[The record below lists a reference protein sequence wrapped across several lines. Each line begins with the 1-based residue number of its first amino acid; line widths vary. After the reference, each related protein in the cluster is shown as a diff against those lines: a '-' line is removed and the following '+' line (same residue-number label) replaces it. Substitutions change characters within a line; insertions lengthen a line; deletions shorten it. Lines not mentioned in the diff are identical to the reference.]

1 MDDSALHSRLLR
13 GEVVP
18 CIDERDLSAVGL
30 LKDCLKMHT
39 LYLYLCFSFGTSIL
53 QFCCRSCLWSQL
65 QDAPF
70 LVSGHVPNTFGR
82 NLRVVLLVVRSNYNK
97 VNRFKSSKSFAN
109 NRYAAESL
117 SPYPTCLRIGSAAE
131 TSQAIPPHPLVFHL
145 TTFSLV
151 FFISI
156 SLFLSLTYF
165 LLFLRYFS
173 LFFWSTFFL
182 ALLFLLSVCILL
194 EKNSEFLLR
203 IPGIARR
210 LWMDE
215 QPTTCTPFSTILY
228 LKGSQLSINISKLLM
243 CVFVLLSPFPDPDVV
258 H

>member
-13 GEVVP
+13 GEAVP
-18 CIDERDLSAVGL
+18 RIDERDLSAVGL

-39 LYLYLCFSFGTSIL
+39 LYLYLCPSFGTSIL

-117 SPYPTCLRIGSAAE
+117 SPYPTCLGIGSAAE

-156 SLFLSLTYF
+156 SLSLSLRLTH
-165 LLFLRYFS
+165 LLFALFTVFFAVLLVYLFSCSSSFTKRVYFTRKEFRILAS
-173 LFFWSTFFL
+173 NSWNCSTFMNGWAANNVYTF
-182 ALLFLLSVCILL
+182 FYNI
-194 EKNSEFLLR
+194 
-203 IPGIARR
+203 IP
-210 LWMDE
+210 
-215 QPTTCTPFSTILY
+215 
-228 LKGSQLSINISKLLM
+228 
-243 CVFVLLSPFPDPDVV
+243 
-258 H
+258 